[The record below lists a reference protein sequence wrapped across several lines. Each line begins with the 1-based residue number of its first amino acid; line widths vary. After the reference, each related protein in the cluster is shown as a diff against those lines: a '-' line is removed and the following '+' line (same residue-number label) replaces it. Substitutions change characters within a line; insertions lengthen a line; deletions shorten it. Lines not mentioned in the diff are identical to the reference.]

1 MATQPPVTDEIFPQ
15 HSGKTYAL
23 VETMRGEGP
32 LVGKGPDDTVFAFPV
47 VLLLEIVLLL
57 GVTLAIFLFS
67 LVKQAPLDTIANPLV
82 TVDPAKAPWY
92 FMGLQELLEHMHP
105 LVAGVILPTVLVAF
119 LVVLPYIDRA
129 RAGAGVWFTSG
140 RGKRIVAWT
149 ALYTAVAMSALVAL
163 DNAVNLRESLRG
175 RVPDWLAQGV
185 LPAAILLVV
194 VFVPPLI
201 VWLAG
206 RRSTPPGTMRELMLA
221 LFTVMF
227 ISAIVLTLTGFLFR
241 GPGFKMYLPWQ
252 MPNGYNPWDGL

>member
-1 MATQPPVTDEIFPQ
+1 MAAPAPVTDEIFPQ
-15 HSGKTYAL
+15 HSGKSYAL

-47 VLLLEIVLLL
+47 VLLIEVVLLL

-92 FMGLQELLEHMHP
+92 FIGLQELLEHMHP

-119 LVVLPYIDRA
+119 LAVLPYLDRA
-129 RAGAGVWFTSG
+129 RAGAGVWFTSP
-140 RGKRIVAWT
+140 RGKRIVGWT
-149 ALYTAVAMSALVAL
+149 AVYTAIAMTALIVL
-163 DNAVNLRESLRG
+163 DNAFSLRETLRG
-175 RVPDWLAQGV
+175 RAPQWVAQGL
-185 LPAAILLVV
+185 LPAAILLAVV
-194 VFVPPLI
+194 AVPPLV
-201 VWLAG
+201 VWLRKA
-206 RRSTPPGTMRELMLA
+206 TMRELMLA
-221 LFTVMF
+221 LFTVMLV
-227 ISAIVLTLTGFLFR
+227 SAVVFTLSGFLFR